1 MGTGTQRTVRRR
13 TEFYVRDPSH
23 CELCV
28 LLSMRSIR
36 GVQGVMSI
44 NKNKIKKFIG
54 ISMAAIGVVFLGMH
68 ILAKKKKPSSIYEND
83 KEQKNLFEGKKVVL
97 IEDENDKENADGVK
111 GHLEAIGDSE
121 YNPSFYE
128 KHVKRAIDVVLSFG
142 GLVVLSPIFAAIA
155 LAIKIEDPGPVLFTQ
170 KRVGQNKRYFKLHKF
185 RSMKMSTPHDVPTHQ
200 LENPEQYITKVGK
213 FLRAHSLDELPQIW
227 DIFIGNM
234 SVIGPR
240 PGLWNQDLLTA
251 ERDKYGANDVKPGL
265 SGWAQI
271 NGRDELEIEEKAK
284 LDGEYVSKMGLLMDI
299 KCFLGSV
306 HVVGKD
312 DTVVEGGTGE
322 MKKASNQ
329 NEKVKKKIL
338 VICQYYKPEPFRIS
352 DVCEEMVRR
361 GHEVQVVTGY
371 PNYPEGVLYE
381 GYGKGKHI
389 DEVING
395 VKVHRCFTIPRE
407 TGTVERLMNYYSYAT
422 SSTAY
427 VLSKDCVGSDGKSF
441 DVVFCNQLSPI
452 MMAEAA
458 IAYKKKYKV
467 PVVMYC
473 LDLWPE
479 SLIAGGIKRESV
491 IYKFFHHVSK
501 RIYRQMDKILITSRM
516 FSEYLSNE
524 FGVEKDRI
532 EYLPQYAEG
541 IFEQIPARDE
551 DGVLNFM
558 FAGNIGAVQSVETVI
573 RAAKKLKDKPV
584 KFHIVGGG
592 TDLNG
597 LKRVAEGLENVV
609 FYGRRPLE
617 EMPDFY
623 SKADAML
630 VTLAADPV
638 LSLTLPGKVQSYMA
652 VGKPIIGAID
662 GETKA
667 VIEAAQCG
675 FCGKAENVDEL
686 VENIKKF
693 IRSDRREEMG
703 KNARKY
709 YEENFEQ
716 KLFMDKLESKF

>member
-1 MGTGTQRTVRRR
+1 
-13 TEFYVRDPSH
+13 
-23 CELCV
+23 
-28 LLSMRSIR
+28 
-36 GVQGVMSI
+36 MSFD
-44 NKNKIKKFIG
+44 KKIKRFIG
-54 ISMAAIGVVFLGMH
+54 ISAAILGIAFIGMN
-68 ILAKKKKPSSIYEND
+68 ILAKKKKPSSVYED
-83 KEQKNLFEGKKVVL
+83 DRDQKNPFEGKKVVL
-97 IEDENDKENADGVK
+97 VEDENDQENADGVK

-121 YNPSFYE
+121 YTPSFYA

-142 GLVVLSPIFAAIA
+142 GLVVLSPVFAAIA

-227 DIFIGNM
+227 DIFVGNM

-240 PGLWNQDLLTA
+240 PALWNQDLLTA
-251 ERDKYGANDVKPGL
+251 ERDKYGVNDVKPGL
-265 SGWAQI
+265 TGWAQI
-271 NGRDELEIEEKAK
+271 NGRDELEIPDKAK
-284 LDGEYVSKMGLLMDI
+284 LDGEYVSKIGLGMDI

-322 MKKASNQ
+322 MKKASHQ
-329 NEKVKKKIL
+329 TEKVKKKIL

-352 DVCEEMVRR
+352 DICEEMIRR

-395 VKVHRCFTIPRE
+395 VKVHRCYTVPRE
-407 TGTVERLMNYYSYAT
+407 TGTVKRLMNYYSYAA

-427 VLSKDCVGSDGKSF
+427 VLSKDCVASDGKPF
-441 DVVFCNQLSPI
+441 DVVFCNQLSPV
-452 MMAEAA
+452 MMADAA

-479 SLIAGGIKRESV
+479 SLIAGGITRESV
-491 IYKFFHHVSK
+491 IYKFFYHVSK

-516 FSEYLSNE
+516 FSDYLSTE
-524 FGVEKDRI
+524 FGVKKDRI

-541 IFEQIPARDE
+541 IFEQIPLRDE
-551 DGVLNFM
+551 DGVFNFM

-573 RAAKKLKDKPV
+573 KAAEMLEDEQV

-592 TDLNG
+592 TDLER
-597 LKRVAEGLENVV
+597 LKEIAKDLDNVI

-617 EMPDFY
+617 EMPEFY
-623 SKADAML
+623 AKADAML

-652 VGKPIIGAID
+652 VGKPIVGAID
-662 GETKA
+662 GETKE
-667 VIEAAQCG
+667 VIEDAQCG
-675 FCGKAENVDEL
+675 FCGKANDAVEL
-686 VENIKKF
+686 CENIKRF
-693 IRSDRREEMG
+693 IQSEDRVVMG

-709 YEENFEQ
+709 YEENFEEN
-716 KLFMDKLESKF
+716 LFMDKLESKL